1 MSEEIIIDGVN
12 VAECEHHLSTGYCQ
26 LQMIFQGMVLKLPF
40 GKHLEC
46 NLCDKD
52 CYYKQLQRL
61 KQKNE
66 ELKARF
72 NEIYNNAEQLA
83 NKYNKYDGK
92 KENELA
98 EIINKT
104 TDERNKYKQEN
115 EELKKRCKELD
126 KMTGIFSARLANKYK
141 RALKEIR
148 KWATNHNPCDIEA
161 DIINCTKEDCFECL
175 NYDIKKITRIIDEVL
190 ND

>member
-1 MSEEIIIDGVN
+1 MSEEIKYCNICRYLGLDFKTGSFY
-12 VAECEHHLSTGYCQ
+12 CSLSHKKD
-26 LQMIFQGMVLKLPF
+26 KLPDVLSCEDF
-40 GKHLEC
+40 KTS
-46 NLCDKD
+46 D
-52 CYYKQLQRL
+52 YIQRL
-61 KQKNE
+61 KQENE

-115 EELKKRCKELD
+115 EELKAKRIKSLGFICDCEEN
-126 KMTGIFSARLANKYK
+126 AKYK
-141 RALKEIR
+141 QTLEEIR
-148 KWATNHNPCDIEA
+148 EV
-161 DIINCTKEDCFECL
+161 INCSDKDDCDNCPGNDFCEELCDSKENL
-175 NYDIKKITRIIDEVL
+175 IYVLKTII
-190 ND
+190 

>member
-12 VAECEHHLSTGYCQ
+12 VAECDYILSNLTCIKKEIK
-26 LQMIFQGMVLKLPF
+26 MKKCIKLCGNIPNC
-40 GKHLEC
+40 H
-46 NLCDKD
+46 
-52 CYYKQLQRL
+52 YKQLQRL
-61 KQKNE
+61 KQENE

-141 RALKEIR
+141 RALEGIREIA
-148 KWATNHNPCDIEA
+148 KDFCKKCTSECD
-161 DIINCTKEDCFECL
+161 C
-175 NYDIKKITRIIDEVL
+175 IIDNEPCEYYDFYKIREKINEVL
-190 ND
+190 NV